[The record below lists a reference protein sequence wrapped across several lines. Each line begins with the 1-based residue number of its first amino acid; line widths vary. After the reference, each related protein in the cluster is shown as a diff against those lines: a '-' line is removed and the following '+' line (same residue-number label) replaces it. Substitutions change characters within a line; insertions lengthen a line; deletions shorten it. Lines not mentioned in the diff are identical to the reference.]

1 MNRGFNDINWLRKSG
16 KRRIRMAAKFDLNDD
31 GVVVVMG
38 LVLAVAFCQT
48 SWLRKVSRSFV
59 WKREDGIYH
68 KIIKTTSGLVLARS
82 VADARTS
89 GDWRVSKDFLG
100 CRRGLL
106 RL

>member
-1 MNRGFNDINWLRKSG
+1 MMELLS
-16 KRRIRMAAKFDLNDD
+16 LL
-31 GVVVVMG
+31 G

-82 VADARTS
+82 VGSMLAPLQVTGVYPRI
-89 GDWRVSKDFLG
+89 FLG